1 MTGRGR
7 TLKHLCFHGCEPD
20 TPGSG
25 RPPKPC
31 KGHEQNFCG
40 HQQNYE
46 CWQRGHRC
54 GVGECKCQCVD
65 CQKDAT
71 PESEPDVYA
80 SCAGKRVGK
89 KRQRPGPTGMRSLTA
104 GYHSLTQSLT
114 RSLPHSLQDRAR
126 ELVATMAR
134 ARARELVTTLDG
146 ERLRAALCLLPLAW
160 VRTVKGL
167 AGTMA
172 ETPATPAQ
180 TLTTMATIIM
190 NVSPN
195 EALLLATASPK
206 MWETGGRW
214 VFFRFQPDF
223 WSPAGFW
230 GGLT

>member
-1 MTGRGR
+1 
-7 TLKHLCFHGCEPD
+7 
-20 TPGSG
+20 
-25 RPPKPC
+25 
-31 KGHEQNFCG
+31 
-40 HQQNYE
+40 
-46 CWQRGHRC
+46 
-54 GVGECKCQCVD
+54 
-65 CQKDAT
+65 
-71 PESEPDVYA
+71 
-80 SCAGKRVGK
+80 
-89 KRQRPGPTGMRSLTA
+89 MRSLTA

-190 NVSPN
+190 NLLLGLLALFAQAKVPSSDIDTADLSGF
-195 EALLLATASPK
+195 EALTLQGAAANDQFGTSISA
-206 MWETGGRW
+206 
-214 VFFRFQPDF
+214 
-223 WSPAGFW
+223 AGDLNND
-230 GGLT
+230 GYADLIVGA